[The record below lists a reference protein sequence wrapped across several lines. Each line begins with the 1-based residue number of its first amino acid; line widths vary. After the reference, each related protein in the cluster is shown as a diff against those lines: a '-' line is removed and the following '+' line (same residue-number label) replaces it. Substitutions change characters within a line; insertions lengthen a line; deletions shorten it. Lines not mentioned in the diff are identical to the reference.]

1 MHSDGIAVRSMTGF
15 GAPFS
20 RVVLK
25 EKLEILSVFGCRNI
39 FPLFISVRST
49 CFTFGLWGPYSSV
62 TSVTGSVR
70 AFVIVVVL
78 VGIEVIVVLEN
89 AVWQN
94 VVGSFLGL

>member
-20 RVVLK
+20 RVVFK

-70 AFVIVVVL
+70 AFVIVVL

-89 AVWQN
+89 AVGQN